1 MDLQPCRVSCT
12 ARRCTHMTEQMNV
25 GARAGRGLSLIV
37 CGSCL
42 GIVGLT
48 MSCAPPAPASPT
60 AAPAGATVQAAGTQI
75 GEAAG
80 AVATP
85 QTALPQPTVS
95 TPPTQVVTPPQAVLT

>member
-1 MDLQPCRVSCT
+1 MDLLPCRVSCT
-12 ARRCTHMTEQMNV
+12 ARRCTHLTEQRDV

-60 AAPAGATVQAAGTQI
+60 APPAVATVQSAAVATVQPAAGATVQAAGTQV
-75 GEAAG
+75 GAAAG
-80 AVATP
+80 AVTTL
-85 QTALPQPTVS
+85 QTAVVQP
-95 TPPTQVVTPPQAVLT
+95 